1 FAFICGLLWLD
12 LTMRILLLSHAF
24 NSLTQRLHVE
34 LRALGHEVSV
44 EFDINDAVALEAVEL
59 HCPDLIIAPFLKR
72 AIPEAI
78 WRQHVCLIVHPGIEG
93 DRGPS
98 SLDWAILKGEARW
111 GVTVLQA
118 NGEMDAG
125 DIWASV
131 TFEMRNGSKGSLYRN
146 EVTEAAVAAVSQA
159 VERFQSADYRPRP
172 QNQIDATH
180 PGGWQPLVKQADRAI
195 DWQSH
200 ASADVLRKIRS
211 GDGVPGVLD
220 ELFGRRFYLY
230 DAWPETTLK
239 GRPGEVIA
247 RCGPAICRATVDGAV
262 WIGHLREREGEHPF
276 KLPASQLLA
285 REVADL
291 PEVEPDGTTGY
302 REIWYEEVE
311 GVGLLHFPFYNGAMS
326 SAQCQALL
334 AAFRDAKRRDTQAIL
349 LMGGPDY
356 WSNGMHL
363 NLIEAAS
370 SAADE
375 SWRNINAMDD
385 LAREIIQTESH
396 LTVAVLQG
404 NAGAGG
410 VFLAR
415 AADEVWARRGVVLNP
430 HYKDMGNLFGSEY
443 WTYLLPR
450 YSGDELAAQIVESRL
465 PMGVDEARAL
475 NLVDKVIDGSAADVA
490 DRVCQLAISMVR
502 TPAFTQRLHYKN
514 ARRQA
519 DEAVKPLASYREEEL
534 QQMKRN
540 FYGFDPSYHVARY
553 NFVYKV
559 AKSRTP
565 LTLANHRWSKT
576 VRRVS

>member
-1 FAFICGLLWLD
+1 
-12 LTMRILLLSHAF
+12 MRILLLTHAF

-34 LRALGHEVSV
+34 LKALGHEVSV

-59 HCPDLIIAPFLKR
+59 HQPDLIIAPFLKR
-72 AIPEAI
+72 AIPESI
-78 WRQHVCLIVHPGIEG
+78 WRQHVCLVVHPGIRG

-98 SLDWAILKGEARW
+98 SLDWAILEGEANW

-131 TFEMRNGSKGSLYRN
+131 EFEMREAAKGSLYRN
-146 EVTEAAVAAVSQA
+146 EVTDAAVEAIRLA
-159 VERFQSADYRPRP
+159 VERFATGDYQPEP
-172 QNQIDATH
+172 LDASD
-180 PGGWQPLVKQADRAI
+180 PDIRGEWRPLVKQTDRVI
-195 DWQSH
+195 DWQRDTSE
-200 ASADVLRKIRS
+200 AVVKKIRS
-211 GDGVPGVLD
+211 GDGVPGVKDTLY
-220 ELFGRRFYLY
+220 GREFFLY
-230 DAWPETTLK
+230 DARPETRLK
-239 GRPGEVIA
+239 GTPGQLIA

-262 WIGHLREREGEHPF
+262 WIGHLREKPGELPF
-276 KLPASQLLA
+276 KLPATHLLA
-285 REVADL
+285 NEIVDL
-291 PEVEPDGTTGY
+291 PAIEADDRTGY
-302 REIWYEEVE
+302 REIWYEESD
-311 GVGLLHFPFYNGAMS
+311 GVGFLHFPFYNGAMS
-326 SAQCQALL
+326 TAQCESLL
-334 AAFRDAKRRDTQAIL
+334 TAYRAAKNRDTQVIV

-375 SWRNINAMDD
+375 SWCNINAIDD
-385 LAREIIQTESH
+385 LAREIIETDSH
-396 LTVAVLQG
+396 LTIAALQG

-415 AADEVWARRGVVLNP
+415 AADEVWVRRGVILNP

-450 YSGDELAAQIVESRL
+450 YAGEENAARIVENRL
-465 PMGVDEARAL
+465 PMGVDEAQSLKLIDR
-475 NLVDKVIDGSAADVA
+475 VIDPKREGFVPQV
-490 DRVCQLAISMVR
+490 RQLAQAMIR
-502 TPAFTQRLHYKN
+502 TPAFTERLHYKN

-519 DEAVKPLASYREEEL
+519 DEAVKPLARYREEEL
-534 QQMKRN
+534 EQMKRN

-559 AKSRTP
+559 PKSRTP
-565 LTLANHRWSKT
+565 LTLANHRWVAS